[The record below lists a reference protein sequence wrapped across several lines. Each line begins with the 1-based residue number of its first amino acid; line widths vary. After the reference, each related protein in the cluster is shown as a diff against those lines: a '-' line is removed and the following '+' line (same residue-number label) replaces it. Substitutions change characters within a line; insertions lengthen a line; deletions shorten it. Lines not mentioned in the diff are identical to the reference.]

1 MFWSEFPVLEKEL
14 NSFEAYLQ
22 AVLASKEPLIEGAIN
37 SLAQAGGKRIRPA
50 LVITT
55 AHFGEY
61 EKEKVWQIAAAVEIM
76 HMATLIHDDIIDESN
91 LRRGKQTA
99 QAKYGKDIAV
109 FTGDYLFT
117 LTFDILSGNA
127 TTKQLQKVASI
138 IKRICEGEIKQ
149 QEERNNLSISYKDYF
164 RRIKSK
170 TALLFE
176 GSCALGAR
184 MADLN
189 KLNIRRAAHYGRYL
203 GMAFQLVDDVLD
215 FSKNRQILGKPNN
228 NDFTQGIYTLPIL
241 YVYNETDYDQ
251 QLQELLKEP
260 VENNSKIKEIVN
272 EAGGL
277 EYTLE
282 VAESYIEKAKDKI
295 NKLENNLYQEILID
309 LADKVINRN
318 F

>member
-1 MFWSEFPVLEKEL
+1 MFWNQFPLLEKEME
-14 NSFEAYLQ
+14 SFENYLRE
-22 AVLASKEPLIEGAIN
+22 ALASKEPLIEGAIR
-37 SLAQAGGKRIRPA
+37 SLAQAGGKRVRPA
-50 LVITT
+50 LVIIT
-55 AHFGEY
+55 AHFGDY
-61 EKEKVWQIAAAVEIM
+61 EQKKVWQIAAAVEIM
-76 HMATLIHDDIIDESN
+76 HMATLIHDDIIDESK
-91 LRRGKQTA
+91 LRRGKETVHTQ
-99 QAKYGKDIAV
+99 YGKDIAV

-117 LTFDILSGNA
+117 LTFDILSGTA
-127 TTKQLQKVASI
+127 TNKQLQKVAGI
-138 IKRICEGEIKQ
+138 IKKICEGEIRQ
-149 QEERNNLSISYKDYF
+149 QEERRNLSISYKDYF

-176 GSCALGAR
+176 GSCALGAG
-184 MADLN
+184 MADLS

-215 FSKNRQILGKPNN
+215 FSEDSQTLGKPNN

-241 YVYNETDYDQ
+241 YVYNETDYDN

-272 EAGGL
+272 KAGGL
-277 EYTLE
+277 DYTLDI
-282 VAESYIEKAKDKI
+282 AESYIKKAKDKI
-295 NKLENNLYQEILID
+295 NKLEDNAYQEILIA